1 MHQKSIHYCLT
12 KIINNLSVP
21 KQLLLIWAIV
31 CSGIIAYFCLMDS
44 GNIPVVNF
52 PSIDKIVHFCFHFG
66 FTISWILF
74 FKKELKGR
82 DANEYKAYLVSFIFS
97 VFFGI
102 TIEILQGVFTVT
114 RASDVSDV
122 LANALGAV
130 AAVFSAIAFKKQI
143 DKI

>member
-1 MHQKSIHYCLT
+1 M
-12 KIINNLSVP
+12 P
-21 KQLLLIWAIV
+21 KQLLLIWAII
-31 CSGIIAYFCLMDS
+31 CSGIISYFCLTDS
-44 GNIPVVNF
+44 SNIPAVNF

-82 DANEYKAYLVSFIFS
+82 EANDYKAYLVSFIFS

-114 RASDVSDV
+114 RAADVTDI
-122 LANALGAV
+122 LANTIGATI
-130 AAVFSAIAFKKQI
+130 AVFTAIAFRRQL

>member
-1 MHQKSIHYCLT
+1 M
-12 KIINNLSVP
+12 P
-21 KQLLLIWAIV
+21 KQLLLIWAII
-31 CSGIIAYFCLMDS
+31 CSGIITYFCLTDS
-44 GNIPVVNF
+44 SNIPAVNF

-74 FKKELKGR
+74 FKKELKGK
-82 DANEYKAYLVSFIFS
+82 DANDYKAYLISFIFS

-102 TIEILQGVFTVT
+102 TIEILQSALTVT
-114 RASDVSDV
+114 RAADVTDV

-130 AAVFSAIAFKKQI
+130 VAVFSAIAFKRQI

>member
-1 MHQKSIHYCLT
+1 
-12 KIINNLSVP
+12 VP
-21 KQLLLIWAIV
+21 KQLLLIWAII
-31 CSGIIAYFCLMDS
+31 CSGIITYFCLTDS
-44 GNIPVVNF
+44 SNIPAINF

-74 FKKELKGR
+74 FKKELKGK
-82 DANEYKAYLVSFIFS
+82 DADDYKAYLISFIFS

-102 TIEILQGVFTVT
+102 TIEILQSALTVT
-114 RASDVSDV
+114 RASDVTDV

-130 AAVFSAIAFKKQI
+130 VAVFSAIAFKRQI

>member
-1 MHQKSIHYCLT
+1 M
-12 KIINNLSVP
+12 P
-21 KQLLLIWAIV
+21 KQLLLIWAII
-31 CSGIIAYFCLMDS
+31 CSGIITYFCLTDS
-44 GNIPVVNF
+44 SNIPAVNF

-74 FKKELKGR
+74 FKKELKGKEA
-82 DANEYKAYLVSFIFS
+82 DDYKAYLISFIFS

-102 TIEILQGVFTVT
+102 TIEILQSIFTTT
-114 RASDVSDV
+114 RAADVTDI

-130 AAVFSAIAFKKQI
+130 VAVFSAIGFKKQI

>member
-1 MHQKSIHYCLT
+1 M
-12 KIINNLSVP
+12 P
-21 KQLLLIWAIV
+21 KQLLLIWAII
-31 CSGIIAYFCLMDS
+31 CSGIIAYFCLTDAS
-44 GNIPVVNF
+44 NIPAVNF

-82 DANEYKAYLVSFIFS
+82 HADDYKAYLVSFIFS

-114 RASDVSDV
+114 RAADVTDV
-122 LANALGAV
+122 LANTLGATI
-130 AAVFSAIAFKKQI
+130 AVFTAIAFKKQI

>member
-1 MHQKSIHYCLT
+1 
-12 KIINNLSVP
+12 VP
-21 KQLLLIWAIV
+21 KQLLLIWAII
-31 CSGIIAYFCLMDS
+31 CSGIITYFCLTDS
-44 GNIPVVNF
+44 SNIPAVNF

-74 FKKELKGR
+74 FKKELKGK
-82 DANEYKAYLVSFIFS
+82 DADDYKAYLISFIFS

-102 TIEILQGVFTVT
+102 TIEILQSALTVT
-114 RASDVSDV
+114 RSSDVTDI

-130 AAVFSAIAFKKQI
+130 VAVFSAIAFKRQI

>member
-1 MHQKSIHYCLT
+1 M
-12 KIINNLSVP
+12 P
-21 KQLLLIWAIV
+21 KQLLLIWAII
-31 CSGIIAYFCLMDS
+31 CSGIITYFCLTDS
-44 GNIPVVNF
+44 SNIPAVNF

-74 FKKELKGR
+74 FKKELKGK
-82 DANEYKAYLVSFIFS
+82 DADDYKAYLISFIFS

-102 TIEILQGVFTVT
+102 TIEILQSALTVT
-114 RASDVSDV
+114 RSSDVTDI

-130 AAVFSAIAFKKQI
+130 VAVFSAIAFKRQI